1 MAVDIYRRIFVYS
14 RQQQED
20 KMNIDRKMGRNS
32 KFGTV
37 IVNGVPKTY
46 TDIVTNM
53 SKCKFSDSIIVCTGD
68 IRKIKFE
75 APSTY

>member
-1 MAVDIYRRIFVYS
+1 MAVDIYKRYFIYS

-37 IVNGVPKTY
+37 LVNGVAKTY
-46 TDIVTNM
+46 TDIVTDM
-53 SKCKFSDSIIVCTGD
+53 SKCKFSDSILICSGD
-68 IRKIKFE
+68 IRKIKFV